1 MPKRIHH
8 RIMMVHPFFAY
19 IYHNTDEMQ
28 ELLKIESMITQKE
41 KENEPSLQKIP
52 KFYFKVN

>member
-1 MPKRIHH
+1 
-8 RIMMVHPFFAY
+8 MMVHPFFAY